1 MRISTNVFDITSEI
15 WVANLDIRG
24 WLILELHLVME
35 ASKLLFV
42 NNKALLLQVK
52 PTMSF
57 NVVLK
62 LGILLHYEFGPSM
75 LTIQHR

>member
-35 ASKLLFV
+35 ASKLVFV
-42 NNKALLLQVK
+42 NNKALRLQVK
-52 PTMSF
+52 PAMSF
-57 NVVLK
+57 DLVLK
-62 LGILLHYEFGPSM
+62 LGILLHYDCRS
-75 LTIQHR
+75 IHAHNSA

>member
-42 NNKALLLQVK
+42 NNKALKLQVK

-57 NVVLK
+57 NLVLK
-62 LGILLHYEFGPSM
+62 LGILLHYDCRSIHAHN
-75 LTIQHR
+75 TA

>member
-24 WLILELHLVME
+24 WLILELHLVKE
-35 ASKLLFV
+35 VSKLVIV
-42 NNKALLLQVK
+42 NNKNKKLQVK

-62 LGILLHYEFGPSM
+62 LGILLHYDYRSIHAHN
-75 LTIQHR
+75 TA

>member
-35 ASKLLFV
+35 ASKLVFV
-42 NNKALLLQVK
+42 NNKALRLQVK

-57 NVVLK
+57 NLDLK
-62 LGILLHYEFGPSM
+62 LGILLHYDCRSIHAHN
-75 LTIQHR
+75 TA

>member
-35 ASKLLFV
+35 ASKLVFV
-42 NNKALLLQVK
+42 NNKALMLQLK
-52 PTMSF
+52 PAMSF

-62 LGILLHYEFGPSM
+62 LGILLHYDSRSIHAHN
-75 LTIQHR
+75 TA